1 MSLTPPPLEPAS
13 LTPASLTPASLT
25 PASLTPASLT
35 MVHLPIS
42 PRGLFTA
49 GRAHGLVRDGWAVD
63 TGYLV
68 HALFARLF
76 GDLAPKPFDVQENQ
90 ERSGHL
96 SVLGY
101 ATCDHAA
108 LGLRANA
115 LGDEAAAAIAWD
127 CAGSR
132 AMPTL
137 SADSQVGF
145 RVRVCPVIR
154 VGKHHPCFAPGAE
167 IDPYLALKK
176 RRWADPMQ
184 DGNGGDGAA
193 DEPTR
198 EAVYREWVVAR
209 MNGAAELLDTRLV
222 SLRDARLWR
231 KGTPGEGV
239 PQRMHGH
246 RRPEQAGRTMLGR
259 REAVFEGRLRVR
271 DAAAFSALLARGVG
285 RHRAF
290 GFGMLLLRPVMEDG
304 PC

>member
-1 MSLTPPPLEPAS
+1 MSLAPTTLTPTPLTPSS
-13 LTPASLTPASLT
+13 LTI
-25 PASLTPASLT
+25 
-35 MVHLPIS
+35 VHLPIS
-42 PRGLFTA
+42 LRGLFTA
-49 GRAHGLVRDGWAVD
+49 GHAHGLVRDGWAVE

-76 GDLAPKPFDVQENQ
+76 GEHAPKPFDVQEDQ
-90 ERSGHL
+90 RRPGHL
-96 SVLGY
+96 CVLAY
-101 ATCDHAA
+101 AACDHAA

-115 LGDEAAAAIAWD
+115 SGDEAAATIAWD
-127 CAGSR
+127 K
-132 AMPTL
+132 
-137 SADSQVGF
+137 ADSRVMPILPAGFHIGF

-184 DGNGGDGAA
+184 HGNAA
-193 DEPTR
+193 DGEAEEPTR
-198 EAVYREWVVAR
+198 EAVYRDWVAGR
-209 MNGAAELLDTRLV
+209 MNGAAELLETRIV

-246 RRPEQAGRTMLGR
+246 RRPQQAGRAMLGR

-304 PC
+304 P